1 MSSSSTE
8 NDQKSTTTTA
18 AGEDSSTSTNNAAE
32 GGGQQRNTEIWSTR
46 IQRELLAM
54 TTTDNP
60 LNSEDAKKVEMNA
73 AAILPSFCIVKEH
86 SLDIERGNCTVTCQL
101 NLPPAAAVVATK
113 SEDDEEEYEVKKE
126 DNNTESSEKEA
137 EDEEKESLPSPS
149 EEQQQQ
155 QQQQEKSDVDVV
167 TLPPPP
173 PITITL
179 DVSLAKKADGT
190 SVDATAISYPF
201 LKPIAILASGYQ
213 NFPVGSTIKDGD
225 RVDIEMDWTPSLHLT
240 DAILNIAL
248 KIKECLSQGEVV
260 HPSSSASQKSIIG
273 IKSSTKAADAV
284 GDVVNRAKKIG
295 SSFGF
300 SLRNFTETA
309 TSSSSSSNKNNDD
322 GGDSSKEKKMSRLTL
337 GRKKKQPKPVKS
349 KATSSEIRIGDEIN
363 MLEAPWVDCQG
374 VYSCKAIRRPKFVD
388 DAIAL
393 AAPKDSNNEEKKK
406 DQVSS
411 STSRKNNSI
420 FSSSLLDED
429 DQGQI
434 PDDFGDY
441 MRLQAGGVSQV
452 CVCVC
457 VLIILLFVMLSLS
470 SITYYKLAGI

>member
-8 NDQKSTTTTA
+8 NNQKSTTTTTA
-18 AGEDSSTSTNNAAE
+18 AGKDSSTRSTNNAAE

-60 LNSEDAKKVEMNA
+60 LVSEDAKKVEMNA
-73 AAILPSFCIVKEH
+73 AAILPSFCIIKEH

-101 NLPPAAAVVATK
+101 NLPPAAAVVVIK
-113 SEDDEEEYEVKKE
+113 SEEEEEEVKKE

-155 QQQQEKSDVDVV
+155 QQEKSDVDVV
-167 TLPPPP
+167 TLPPPPP

-260 HPSSSASQKSIIG
+260 HPSSSASQKSSIG
-273 IKSSTKAADAV
+273 IKSTTTAADAV

-300 SLRNFTETA
+300 SLRNFTET
-309 TSSSSSSNKNNDD
+309 TTTSSSNKNNEE

-337 GRKKKQPKPVKS
+337 GRKKKQPKPVRS

-411 STSRKNNSI
+411 TSRNNNSI

-457 VLIILLFVMLSLS
+457 VDYSVVCYVVLVVIG
-470 SITYYKLAGI
+470 ITYYKLAGI

>member
-8 NDQKSTTTTA
+8 NDEKSTTTTTA

-54 TTTDNP
+54 TTTTDNP
-60 LNSEDAKKVEMNA
+60 LLSEDAKKVEMNA
-73 AAILPSFCIVKEH
+73 AAILPSFCIIKEH

-101 NLPPAAAVVATK
+101 NLPPAAGVVVAK
-113 SEDDEEEYEVKKE
+113 SEDDEEEEEVKKV
-126 DNNTESSEKEA
+126 DNHTESSEKEA

-155 QQQQEKSDVDVV
+155 QQEEKSDVDVV
-167 TLPPPP
+167 TLPPPPP

-213 NFPVGSTIKDGD
+213 NFPFGSTIKDGD

-260 HPSSSASQKSIIG
+260 HPSSSASQESSIG

-300 SLRNFTETA
+300 SLRNFTET
-309 TSSSSSSNKNNDD
+309 TTSSSSSSSNKNNDD

-337 GRKKKQPKPVKS
+337 GRKKKQPKPVRS

-411 STSRKNNSI
+411 TSRKNNSI

-457 VLIILLFVMLSLS
+457 VCVC
-470 SITYYKLAGI
+470 

>member
-1 MSSSSTE
+1 MSSPSSE
-8 NDQKSTTTTA
+8 NDNDNDNETSTA
-18 AGEDSSTSTNNAAE
+18 AGNENDTSSTSAKNNNNE
-32 GGGQQRNTEIWSTR
+32 GQRNTEIWSTR

-54 TTTDNP
+54 TTTDNA
-60 LNSEDAKKVEMNA
+60 SSAEMNA

-101 NLPPAAAVVATK
+101 NLPPAAAVVK
-113 SEDDEEEYEVKKE
+113 SEDDEVKKE
-126 DNNTESSEKEA
+126 DDTESSEKEA
-137 EDEEKESLPSPS
+137 EEEGKASSLS
-149 EEQQQQ
+149 EEQQE
-155 QQQQEKSDVDVV
+155 EKSSSSSDGVDGDVCVV
-167 TLPPPP
+167 TPPPP

-179 DVSLAKKADGT
+179 DVSLAKKADGI

-201 LKPIAILASGYQ
+201 LKPIAILTSGYE
-213 NFPVGSTIKDGD
+213 NFPIGSTIKNGD
-225 RVDIEMDWTPSLHLT
+225 KVDIEMDWTPSLHLT

-260 HPSSSASQKSIIG
+260 HPSSTSQESIIG
-273 IKSSTKAADAV
+273 IKSSSKAADAV

-300 SLRNFTETA
+300 SLRNLTE
-309 TSSSSSSNKNNDD
+309 SSTTKNEDDSN
-322 GGDSSKEKKMSRLTL
+322 KEKKTSRLSF
-337 GRKKKQPKPVKS
+337 KKKPKPVRS

-374 VYSCKAIRRPKFVD
+374 VYSCKAIRRPKFVE

-393 AAPKDSNNEEKKK
+393 AAPKSENNNDEKNK

-411 STSRKNNSI
+411 TRRNNSI

-429 DQGQI
+429 DQGKI

-452 CVCVC
+452 CVCVL
-457 VLIILLFVMLSLS
+457 VVMLFVFMLSS
-470 SITYYKLAGI
+470 

>member
-32 GGGQQRNTEIWSTR
+32 KGGQQRNTEIWSTR

-60 LNSEDAKKVEMNA
+60 LLSEDAKKVEMNA

-101 NLPPAAAVVATK
+101 NLPPAAAAVVTK
-113 SEDDEEEYEVKKE
+113 SEDNEEEEDEVKKE
-126 DNNTESSEKEA
+126 DNNTASSEKEA

-149 EEQQQQ
+149 EEQQ

-300 SLRNFTETA
+300 SLRNFTETT
-309 TSSSSSSNKNNDD
+309 TSSSSSSNKNNDE

-337 GRKKKQPKPVKS
+337 GRKKKQPKPVRS

-411 STSRKNNSI
+411 TSRNNSI

-457 VLIILLFVMLSLS
+457 VCVC
-470 SITYYKLAGI
+470 